1 MEVFASSKQST
12 FCLHLVHVTPEL
24 STTLLGPLPVGSYV
38 SLIAPLAFVHR
49 RKLAARLQEAEE
61 TAESAQA
68 RAASLEKN
76 KQRLQ
81 AEVEDLTIDLEKVRR
96 SKAQR
101 LPICQVKG
109 STESWIRLS
118 HVWGEQ
124 EETQNLYTGPLK
136 TCSCLNMCI
145 YILIILDLNTQQA
158 TI

>member
-1 MEVFASSKQST
+1 MVTSCKHST

-24 STTLLGPLPVGSYV
+24 SATLPGPLPVGSYV
-38 SLIAPLAFVHR
+38 SLIAPLALIHR

-61 TAESAQA
+61 TAEAAQA

-101 LPICQVKG
+101 LPIC
-109 STESWIRLS
+109 
-118 HVWGEQ
+118 
-124 EETQNLYTGPLK
+124 
-136 TCSCLNMCI
+136 
-145 YILIILDLNTQQA
+145 
-158 TI
+158 